1 MVLGKIGLTCNF
13 DWNEPRDKFNPDDLK
28 ASEIANQFWLGWYA
42 NPVYM
47 NGDYPEIMK
56 SKIANKSIHQN
67 YKTSRLP
74 KFTEKEKQYIKG
86 NDLFQITVVTFNFRG
101 WAEKEMLVDI

>member
-42 NPVYM
+42 N
-47 NGDYPEIMK
+47 
-56 SKIANKSIHQN
+56 
-67 YKTSRLP
+67 
-74 KFTEKEKQYIKG
+74 
-86 NDLFQITVVTFNFRG
+86 
-101 WAEKEMLVDI
+101 LVEY

>member
-1 MVLGKIGLTCNF
+1 MPIQQFFSNF

-47 NGDYPEIMK
+47 NGDYPYDFICQLT
-56 SKIANKSIHQN
+56 SLFLPSTKIECN
-67 YKTSRLP
+67 YS
-74 KFTEKEKQYIKG
+74 
-86 NDLFQITVVTFNFRG
+86 DL
-101 WAEKEMLVDI
+101 K